1 MEIVST
7 QTKIYKPEF
16 DTNKGIFYDK
26 SPFKKYERGILWNDK
41 DVGINWGIK
50 KPIISAKDKKNKSFK
65 YFK

>member
-1 MEIVST
+1 M
-7 QTKIYKPEF
+7 P
-16 DTNKGIFYDK
+16 NP
-26 SPFKKYERGILWNDK
+26 PFKKYERGILWNDK